1 GKACYELVH
10 HSTNPPGF
18 CPHGSLLGDGKEH
31 AQEIHEDTLNADFLV
46 TASPLH
52 DEEGNVT
59 GSVHVM
65 RDITELKTAAD
76 ALRLANNKLTMLSSI
91 ARLSARTRS
100 NLVTTTND
108 ALTYLTA
115 GDTTRGEYIRA
126 GREVDYL
133 PEKTQFIA
141 QQDRMAYMVG
151 MRHVISA
158 EEVSGTVLLGRFGSE
173 YLLVGDKLAQ
183 RDLPQVVGSSQ
194 VEALPLMVSTAGLEN
209 VLIGEEIYAA
219 PAYLDHAPSHLAS
232 LQVQDWLR
240 GGIIVLIVLGLL
252 VATFGI
258 TIGDYFLR

>member
-1 GKACYELVH
+1 MSLTFGASTVFILLVILIFLLLFFAAWLPLERGRQLLLRPLRSLH
-10 HSTNPPGF
+10 LVSTMAEQAAENGTTIHFSPG
-18 CPHGSLLGDGKEH
+18 LGG
-31 AQEIHEDTLNADFLV
+31 LNGDAG
-46 TASPLH
+46 TA
-52 DEEGNVT
+52 E
-59 GSVHVM
+59 
-65 RDITELKTAAD
+65 
-76 ALRLANNKLTMLSSI
+76 ALNGLTMLSSI